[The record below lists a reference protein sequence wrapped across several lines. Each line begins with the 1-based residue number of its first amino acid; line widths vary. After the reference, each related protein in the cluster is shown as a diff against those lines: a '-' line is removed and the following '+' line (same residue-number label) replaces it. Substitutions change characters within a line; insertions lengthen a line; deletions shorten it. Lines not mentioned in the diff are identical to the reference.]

1 MNEQL
6 AAFIKSLIYWL
17 AEEHTLTA
25 TVKTSSES
33 ECELDLVD
41 EDDTEIWV
49 GNYADAGVSVRW
61 LGEFFGLGDPEKPV
75 ELVRVNSVVIQAL
88 GRHVAGWI
96 AGYS

>member
-1 MNEQL
+1 MGEKL
-6 AAFIKSLIYWL
+6 ATFVLNLIHWL
-17 AEEHTLTA
+17 AQEHSLTA

-41 EDDTEIWV
+41 EDGTEIWV

-61 LGEFFGLGDPEKPV
+61 LGEFGLDDPAKPV
-75 ELVRVNSVVIQAL
+75 ELVRVNNVVIQAL